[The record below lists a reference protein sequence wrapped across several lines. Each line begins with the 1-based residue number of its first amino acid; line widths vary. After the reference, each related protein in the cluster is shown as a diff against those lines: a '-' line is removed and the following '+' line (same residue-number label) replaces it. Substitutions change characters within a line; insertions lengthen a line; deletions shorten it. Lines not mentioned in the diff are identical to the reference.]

1 MKCPFC
7 SETIHDEAIVCR
19 HCRSSL
25 TTNDANW
32 ARFYRRFQSLDEDG
46 RAEALQRLTPEGR
59 SHFEA
64 QFGFQSTVSKPFPK
78 QLILAGGLVL
88 FGLVFIAL
96 VASWPTRS
104 PNGSPPPP
112 TAEKNTLQ
120 QTEKGSSDK
129 EKPKARSQSRG
140 GIIFP
145 EAKVVSQKIKKVPP
159 KVKAVSMKEWVS
171 VMELDAPDVRC
182 SKRKQEGTVQ
192 YWEFTP
198 KGSARNPALMYFAE
212 GHKPAESPQEVKF
225 DEIWT
230 CKFYVDMNFDDR
242 DEYFGY
248 LHRIFWT
255 QKSLAL
261 GLTYERIESGSI
273 DRGSAAML
281 KAPLSVIAN
290 NQGTPSPFEDYTWK
304 KVDGKVFKLWKI
316 YDRRAA
322 AHAVE

>member
-1 MKCPFC
+1 MGFRNGAGC
-7 SETIHDEAIVCR
+7 A
-19 HCRSSL
+19 
-25 TTNDANW
+25 
-32 ARFYRRFQSLDEDG
+32 
-46 RAEALQRLTPEGR
+46 GR
-59 SHFEA
+59 SLFQKETGRHSSVLGVHA
-64 QFGFQSTVSKPFPK
+64 Q
-78 QLILAGGLVL
+78 
-88 FGLVFIAL
+88 
-96 VASWPTRS
+96 R
-104 PNGSPPPP
+104 NPPE
-112 TAEKNTLQ
+112 T
-120 QTEKGSSDK
+120 
-129 EKPKARSQSRG
+129 
-140 GIIFP
+140 
-145 EAKVVSQKIKKVPP
+145 
-159 KVKAVSMKEWVS
+159 
-171 VMELDAPDVRC
+171 
-182 SKRKQEGTVQ
+182 
-192 YWEFTP
+192 
-198 KGSARNPALMYFAE
+198 PALMYFAE

-230 CKFYVDMNFDDR
+230 CKFYVDMNLDGR